1 MSPWLNTISTPV
13 VFHNWWCLTQ
23 GINCMVRRYLYLY
36 IIIMRGYPDPFIHS
50 TSFVPTLQ
58 FISDFPVFHHFQ
70 EFWSFSRHIED
81 FWSFFSHF
89 QDFSSFFIHFK
100 EFLTLIRIFQALSRL
115 SRHFQAL
122 LGFFMLFPDYFR
134 LFQTFYHF
142 QDFSTLLWFLTTLEI
157 FQILFLLFKF
167 FITFFFL
174 LSIFCTAHF

>member
-100 EFLTLIRIFQALSRL
+100 EFLTLIRIFQALSII
-115 SRHFQAL
+115 FQTL
-122 LGFFMLFPDYFR
+122 PGTFRIFQPLKGFFMLFPDYSR
-134 LFQTFYHF
+134 LFTTFK
-142 QDFSTLLWFLTTLEI
+142 I
-157 FQILFLLFKF
+157 FQ
-167 FITFFFL
+167 
-174 LSIFCTAHF
+174 HFYDFWPL

>member
-89 QDFSSFFIHFK
+89 QDFSSTLRNFWPLSGFFRHFPD
-100 EFLTLIRIFQALSRL
+100 FPGTFRIFQPLK
-115 SRHFQAL
+115 
-122 LGFFMLFPDYFR
+122 GFFMLFPDYFR

-142 QDFSTLLWFLTTLEI
+142 QDFWPL
-157 FQILFLLFKF
+157 
-167 FITFFFL
+167 
-174 LSIFCTAHF
+174 